1 MHRGERRAKRPNVV
15 WSVFVF
21 LVTSAVA
28 GALAAGLALPFAGLA
43 GVSAA
48 KAHETVQ
55 YLPQDLETAPL
66 AQKTIIQDTDGHTIA
81 TLYQQ
86 NRTPVT
92 LKQISPMM
100 LKAIV
105 AIEDDRF
112 YEHGA
117 LDLKGTL
124 RALLRNQSSGG
135 VQQGGS
141 SITQQYVKLSL
152 INKART
158 PEEVKEATAETYER
172 KIAELRY
179 AIAVEKELSKSEIL
193 NRYLNLAFFGDR
205 SYGVDAAA
213 QHYFGVHASKL
224 TLPQAAMLAGLVKNP
239 TGYDPIDN
247 PKRAKARRD
256 VVLRRMQELNVIT
269 AKQAQAA
276 LKTPVLDPAKVKVIP
291 SGCANSRYPFYCE
304 YVVSKLKS
312 NNAFGK
318 TQEEREN
325 YIETAGLVIRTSLD
339 QKTQAAAEASIK
351 KHSKA
356 TDDVVAAVTLVE
368 PGTGLVKAMAQSR
381 PYGAKKGQTAYNYNV
396 EKSYP
401 GGFGGFQNGST
412 MKAFTIAAA
421 IAKGVPT
428 TYRIRSPQTID
439 LSGKTFE
446 TCKGPTS
453 DDNYVPKNS
462 TRTILDPSMVD
473 AARAST
479 NTYFLQLSQQIGLC
493 PIATIANQLGMYD
506 AQELK
511 PLKQVV
517 SYTLGAAGLVTP
529 VMLSNAYATFA
540 ARGMYCSPVVIVS
553 VKSLKTGKTIPTPGP
568 KCHRVLS
575 PGVADGVNYVLQQ
588 VMAKGGTGGKLKFG
602 KSDLAGKTGTIDDNK
617 AVWFAGY
624 STRLAAAAVVADADP
639 PAEDMINQTF
649 NGKTLKDASGSG
661 TAGPIWESAMQLA
674 LQGQPSTK
682 FVKADDKIIRGN
694 VKDLPYLKGMT
705 PADAAAKLISMG
717 FKAQMDHGD
726 RVDSDA
732 PNGTVAWTNPRQED
746 GAPAGATVLLYI
758 SNGSK
763 AKPTT
768 PPPVTPPPVTPPVIP
783 PPATVK
789 PPPNVPTCPPWD
801 PKFPKCKRG

>member
-21 LVTSAVA
+21 LVVSALA
-28 GALAAGLALPFAGLA
+28 GALTAGLALPFAGLA
-43 GVSAA
+43 GVTTA
-48 KAHETVQ
+48 KAHDTVQ
-55 YLPQDLETAPL
+55 YLPQDLQTAPL
-66 AQKTIIQDTDGHTIA
+66 AQKSIIQDADGKTIA

-86 NRTPVT
+86 NRTPVS
-92 LKQISPMM
+92 LKAISPLM

-117 LDLKGTL
+117 LDFKGTL

-158 PEEVKEATAETYER
+158 PEEVKDATAETYER

-179 AIAVEKELSKSEIL
+179 AIAVEKEIPKTEIL

-205 SYGVDAAA
+205 SYGVEAAA
-213 QHYFGVHASKL
+213 MHYFGVHAAKL

-239 TGYDPIDN
+239 SGYDPIDS
-247 PKRAKARRD
+247 PVRAKARRD
-256 VVLRRMQELNVIT
+256 VVLRRMNELNIIT
-269 AKQAQAA
+269 AKQAQDAIR
-276 LKTPVLDPAKVKVIP
+276 TPVIDPKKVRVIP
-291 SGCANSRYPFYCE
+291 SGCANSTYPFFCE
-304 YVVSKLKS
+304 YVVSKLKA

-318 TQEEREN
+318 TPEEREN
-325 YIETAGLVIRTSLD
+325 YIETAGLVIKTSLD
-339 QKTQAAAEASIK
+339 RKIQAAAQTAIAQ
-351 KHSKA
+351 HSKTGDQA
-356 TDDVVAAVTLVE
+356 VAAITMVE

-381 PYGAKKGQTAYNYNV
+381 TYGGKKGQTAYNYNV
-396 EKSYP
+396 EKSYA

-421 IAKGVPT
+421 IGKGVPT
-428 TYRIRSPQTID
+428 TYRIRSPQTIS
-439 LSGKTFE
+439 LGGQNFS
-446 TCKGPTS
+446 TCNGPISVDSYT
-453 DDNYVPKNS
+453 PKNS
-462 TRTILDPSMVD
+462 TKTVLDPSMVD

-493 PIATIANQLGMYD
+493 PITTIASQLGMYD
-506 AQELK
+506 AQTLK
-511 PLKQVV
+511 PLQQVV
-517 SYTLGAAGLVTP
+517 SFTLGSAGLITP
-529 VMLSNAYATFA
+529 LMLSNAYATFA
-540 ARGMYCSPVVIVS
+540 ARGMYCNPQIITSIA
-553 VKSLKTGKTIPTPGP
+553 SLKTGKAIPTPGP
-568 KCHRVLS
+568 NCHRVLS

-602 KSDLAGKTGTIDDNK
+602 KSDLAGKTGTIDENQ

-624 STRLAAAAVVADADP
+624 SSKLAAASVVADADP
-639 PAEDMINQTF
+639 PASNLINQVF
-649 NGKTLKDASGSG
+649 NGKKLEDASGSG
-661 TAGPIWESAMQLA
+661 TAGPIWKSAMQAA
-674 LQGQPSTK
+674 LQGLPTTK

-705 PADAAAKLISMG
+705 PADAGAKLLSMG
-717 FKAQMDHGD
+717 FKVQMSHGPQ
-726 RVDSDA
+726 VDSDA
-732 PNGTVAWTNPRQED
+732 PAGTVAWTNPRQED
-746 GAPAGATVLLYI
+746 GAPEGATVLLYI

-763 AKPTT
+763 AKPT
-768 PPPVTPPPVTPPVIP
+768 PPPVTPPTPPVTPP
-783 PPATVK
+783 TVK
-789 PPPNVPTCPPWD
+789 PPPGFPTCPPWD
-801 PKFPKCKRG
+801 PRYPKCKGR

>member
-21 LVTSAVA
+21 LVASAVA
-28 GALAAGLALPFAGLA
+28 GALTAGLALPFAGLV
-43 GVSAA
+43 GVTTA
-48 KAHETVQ
+48 KAHDSVQ

-66 AQKTIIQDTDGHTIA
+66 AQKSIIQDADGRVIA

-92 LKQISPMM
+92 LKQISPIM

-117 LDLKGTL
+117 LDFKGTL
-124 RALLRNQSSGG
+124 RALLRNQSAGG

-141 SITQQYVKLSL
+141 SITQQYVKQSL

-158 PEEVKEATAETYER
+158 PEEVKEATADTYER
-172 KIAELRY
+172 KVAELRY
-179 AIAVEKELSKSEIL
+179 AIAVEKQMTKGQIL
-193 NRYLNLAFFGDR
+193 NGYLNLAFFGDR

-213 QHYFGVHASKL
+213 WHYFGVHAAKL
-224 TLPQAAMLAGLVKNP
+224 NLPQAAMLAGIVKNP
-239 TGYDPIDN
+239 NGYDPIDN

-256 VVLRRMQELNVIT
+256 VVLRRMQELNIIT
-269 AKQAQAA
+269 AKQAQDAI
-276 LKTPVLDPAKVKVIP
+276 KTPVLNPAAVKVIP
-291 SGCANSRYPFYCE
+291 NGCANSKYPFFCE
-304 YVVSKLKS
+304 YVMAKLKE

-318 TQEEREN
+318 TKEEREN
-325 YIETAGLVIRTSLD
+325 YIETSGLVIRTSLD
-339 QKTQAAAEASIK
+339 QKAQKAAETSIAE
-351 KHSKA
+351 HSKP
-356 TDDVVAAVTLVE
+356 TDDVIGAVTMVE

-421 IAKGVPT
+421 IARGVPT
-428 TYRIRSPQTID
+428 TYRIRSPQTIS
-439 LSGKTFE
+439 LGGKTFE
-446 TCKGPTS
+446 TCKGPIS
-453 DDNYVPKNS
+453 VASYNPKNS
-462 TRTILDPSMVD
+462 TKTVLDPSMVD

-493 PIATIANQLGMYD
+493 PIATIADQLGMYD

-511 PLKQVV
+511 PLKQVI
-517 SYTLGAAGLVTP
+517 SYTLGSAGNVTP
-529 VMLSNAYATFA
+529 LMLSNAYATFA
-540 ARGMYCSPVVIVS
+540 ARGMYCSPQVITS
-553 VKSLKTGKTIPTPGP
+553 VTSLKTGKQIPTPGP
-568 KCHRVLS
+568 NCHRVLS

-588 VMAKGGTGGKLKFG
+588 VMAKGGTGAKLKFG
-602 KSDLAGKTGTIDDNK
+602 KSDLAGKTGTTDENK

-624 STRLAAAAVVADADP
+624 STRLAAASVVADADP
-639 PAEDMINQTF
+639 RLENIINQTF
-649 NGKTLKDASGSG
+649 NGKTLHDASGSG
-661 TAGPIWESAMQLA
+661 TAGPIWEAAMQLA
-674 LQGQPSTK
+674 LQGLPSTK

-705 PADAAAKLISMG
+705 PADAAAKLLSMG
-717 FKAQMDHGD
+717 FKAQMDHGA

-746 GAPAGATVLLYI
+746 GAPAGSTVTLFI

-763 AKPTT
+763 AKPT
-768 PPPVTPPPVTPPVIP
+768 PPPVTPPTPPV
-783 PPATVK
+783 PPATIK
-789 PPPNVPTCPPWD
+789 PPPNIPTCPPWD
-801 PKFPKCKRG
+801 PRFPKCKRG

>member
-21 LVTSAVA
+21 LVASAVA
-28 GALAAGLALPFAGLA
+28 GALTAGLALPFAGLV
-43 GVSAA
+43 GVTTA
-48 KAHETVQ
+48 KAHDSVQ

-66 AQKTIIQDTDGHTIA
+66 TQNSIIEDADGRVIA

-86 NRTPVT
+86 NRNPVT
-92 LKQISPMM
+92 LKQISPIM

-117 LDLKGTL
+117 LDFKGTL
-124 RALLRNQSSGG
+124 RALLRNQSAGG

-141 SITQQYVKLSL
+141 SITQQYVKQTL

-158 PEEVKEATAETYER
+158 PDEVKTATADTYER

-179 AIAVEKELSKSEIL
+179 AIAVEKQMTKGQIL
-193 NRYLNLAFFGDR
+193 NGYLNLAFFGNR
-205 SYGVDAAA
+205 SYGVEAAA
-213 QHYFGVHASKL
+213 MHYFGVHAAKL
-224 TLPQAAMLAGLVKNP
+224 TLPQAAMLAGIVKNP
-239 TGYDPIDN
+239 NGYDPINN

-269 AKQAQAA
+269 AKQAQEA
-276 LKTPVLDPAKVKVIP
+276 LKTPVIDPAKVRIVP
-291 SGCANSRYPFYCE
+291 SGCANSKYPFFCE
-304 YVVSKLKS
+304 YVVSKLKE
-312 NNAFGK
+312 NNSFGK
-318 TQEEREN
+318 TKEEREN
-325 YIETAGLVIRTSLD
+325 YIETSGLVIKTSLD
-339 QKTQAAAEASIK
+339 QKAQKAAETSIAE
-351 KHSKA
+351 HSKP
-356 TDDVVAAVTLVE
+356 TDDVIGAVTMVE

-421 IAKGVPT
+421 ISRKVPT

-439 LSGKTFE
+439 LSGKPFE
-446 TCKGPTS
+446 TCNGPTS
-453 DDNYVPKNS
+453 ADPYNPKNS
-462 TRTILDPSMVD
+462 TKTILDPSMVD

-493 PIATIANQLGMYD
+493 PIATIANQLGMFD
-506 AQELK
+506 GQLLK

-517 SYTLGAAGLVTP
+517 SYTLGSAGNVTP
-529 VMLSNAYATFA
+529 LMLSNAYATFA
-540 ARGMYCSPVVIVS
+540 ARGMYCSPQVITS
-553 VKSLKTGKTIPTPGP
+553 ITSLKTSKPIPTPGP
-568 KCHRVLS
+568 NCHRVLS

-588 VMAKGGTGGKLKFG
+588 VMAKGGTGAKLKFG
-602 KSDLAGKTGTIDDNK
+602 NSDLAGKTGTTNENL

-624 STRLAAAAVVADADP
+624 STRLAAASVVADADP
-639 PAEDMINQTF
+639 KIQNMIGQTF
-649 NGKTLKDASGSG
+649 DGKKMSDASGSG
-661 TAGPIWESAMQLA
+661 TAGPIWETAMQLA
-674 LQGQPSTK
+674 LQGLPSTK
-682 FVKADDKIIRGN
+682 FVKADDKVIRGD
-694 VKDLPYLKGMT
+694 VKDLPNLKGMT
-705 PADAAAKLISMG
+705 PADAAAKLLSMG
-717 FKAQMDHGD
+717 FKAQMDHGA

-746 GAPAGATVLLYI
+746 GAPAGAVITLFI

-763 AKPTT
+763 ATPT
-768 PPPVTPPPVTPPVIP
+768 PPPVIP
-783 PPATVK
+783 PPTPPTPPATIK
-789 PPPNVPTCPPWD
+789 PPPGNPTCPPWD

>member
-21 LVTSAVA
+21 LVASAVA
-28 GALAAGLALPFAGLA
+28 GALTAGLALPFAGLV
-43 GVSAA
+43 GVTTA
-48 KAHETVQ
+48 KAHDSVQ

-66 AQKTIIQDTDGHTIA
+66 TQNSIIQDAEGRVIA

-86 NRTPVT
+86 NRNPVT
-92 LKQISPMM
+92 LKQISPIM

-117 LDLKGTL
+117 LDFKGTL
-124 RALLRNQSSGG
+124 RALLRNQSAGG

-141 SITQQYVKLSL
+141 SITQQYVKQTL

-158 PEEVKEATAETYER
+158 PDEVKTATADTYER

-179 AIAVEKELSKSEIL
+179 AIAVEKQMTKGQIL
-193 NRYLNLAFFGDR
+193 NGYLNLAFFGNR
-205 SYGVDAAA
+205 SYGVEAAA
-213 QHYFGVHASKL
+213 MHYFGVHAAKL
-224 TLPQAAMLAGLVKNP
+224 TLPQAAMLAGVVKNP
-239 TGYDPIDN
+239 NGYDPIDN

-256 VVLRRMQELNVIT
+256 VVLRRMQELNIIT
-269 AKQAQAA
+269 AKQAQDAI
-276 LKTPVLDPAKVKVIP
+276 KTPVLDPAKVRVVP
-291 SGCANSRYPFYCE
+291 SGCANSKYPFFCE
-304 YVVSKLKS
+304 YVVSKLKE

-318 TQEEREN
+318 TKEEREN
-325 YIETAGLVIRTSLD
+325 YIETSGLVIKTSLD
-339 QKTQAAAEASIK
+339 EKAQKAAETSIAE
-351 KHSKA
+351 HSKP
-356 TDDVVAAVTLVE
+356 TDDVIGAVTMVE

-381 PYGAKKGQTAYNYNV
+381 PYGSKKGQTAYNYNV

-421 IAKGVPT
+421 IARGVPT

-439 LSGKTFE
+439 LSGKNFE
-446 TCKGPTS
+446 TCNGPTS
-453 DDNYVPKNS
+453 ADSYTPKNS
-462 TRTILDPSMVD
+462 TKTVLDPSMVD

-517 SYTLGAAGLVTP
+517 SYTLGSAGLVTP
-529 VMLSNAYATFA
+529 LMLSNAYATFA
-540 ARGMYCSPVVIVS
+540 ARGMYCSPQVVTSIT
-553 VKSLKTGKTIPTPGP
+553 SLKTGKQIPTPGP
-568 KCHRVLS
+568 NCHRVLS

-588 VMAKGGTGGKLKFG
+588 VMASGGTGAKLKFG
-602 KSDLAGKTGTIDDNK
+602 NSDLAGKTGTIQNNF

-624 STRLAAAAVVADADP
+624 STRLAAASVVADADP
-639 PAEDMINQTF
+639 KIENMIGQTL
-649 NGKTLKDASGSG
+649 NGKRLSDASGSG
-661 TAGPIWESAMQLA
+661 TAGPIWETAMQLA
-674 LQGQPSTK
+674 LQGLPSTK

-705 PADAAAKLISMG
+705 PADAAAKLLSMG
-717 FKAQMDHGD
+717 FKVQMDHGA

-746 GAPAGATVLLYI
+746 GAPAGAVITLFI

-763 AKPTT
+763 ATPT
-768 PPPVTPPPVTPPVIP
+768 PPPVTPPPVIP
-783 PPATVK
+783 TGPPATIK

-801 PKFPKCKRG
+801 PRFPKCKRG

>member
-21 LVTSAVA
+21 LAVSALA
-28 GALAAGLALPFAGLA
+28 GALTAGLALPFAGLA
-43 GVSAA
+43 GVTTSAA
-48 KAHETVQ
+48 HDSVQ
-55 YLPQDLETAPL
+55 YLPQDLQTAPL
-66 AQKTIIQDTDGHTIA
+66 AQKSIIQDSDGKVIA

-92 LKQISPMM
+92 LKQISPVM
-100 LKAIV
+100 LQAIV

-117 LDLKGTL
+117 LDFKGTL

-152 INKART
+152 INKAQT
-158 PEEVKEATAETYER
+158 PEEVKQATAETYER
-172 KIAELRY
+172 KVAELRY
-179 AIAVEKELSKSEIL
+179 AIAVEKEVSKSEIL

-205 SYGVDAAA
+205 SYGVEAAA
-213 QHYFGVHASKL
+213 MHYYGVHAAKL

-256 VVLRRMQELNVIT
+256 VVLRRMQELNVIN
-269 AKQAQAA
+269 AKQAADA
-276 LKTPVLDPAKVKVIP
+276 IKTPVIDPAKVRVIP
-291 SGCANSRYPFYCE
+291 SGCANSTFPFFCE
-304 YVVSKLKS
+304 YVVSKLKA

-318 TQEEREN
+318 TPEEREN
-325 YIETAGLVIRTSLD
+325 YIETSGLVIKTSLD
-339 QKTQAAAEASIK
+339 RKMQAGAEAAVRS
-351 KHSKA
+351 HSKP
-356 TDDVVAAVTLVE
+356 TDQVVAAITLVE

-396 EKSYP
+396 EKTYA

-439 LSGKTFE
+439 LSGQNFS
-446 TCKGPTS
+446 TCNGPVA
-453 DDNYVPKNS
+453 DDSYNPKNS
-462 TRTILDPSMVD
+462 TKTVLDPSMVD

-479 NTYFLQLSQQIGLC
+479 NTYFLQLSQQIGIC
-493 PIATIANQLGMYD
+493 PIATIASKLGMYN
-506 AQELK
+506 AQTLK
-511 PLKQVV
+511 PLEQVV
-517 SYTLGAAGLVTP
+517 SFTLGSAGLVTP
-529 VMLSNAYATFA
+529 LMLSNAYATFA
-540 ARGMYCSPVVIVS
+540 ARGMYCTPQIITS
-553 VKSLKTGKTIPTPGP
+553 VASLKTGKAIPTPGP
-568 KCHRVLS
+568 SCHRVLS

-588 VMAKGGTGGKLKFG
+588 VMDKGGTGAKLKFG
-602 KSDLAGKTGTIDDNK
+602 KSDLAGKTGTTDENK

-624 STRLAAAAVVADADP
+624 TSRLAGASVVADADP
-639 PAEDMINQTF
+639 PAENMINQVF
-649 NGKTLKDASGSG
+649 NGEKLKDASGSG
-661 TAGPIWESAMQLA
+661 TAGPIWEAAMQAA
-674 LQGQPSTK
+674 LQGIPTSK
-682 FVKADDKIIRGN
+682 FVKPDDKIIRGN

-705 PADAAAKLISMG
+705 PADAAAKLLSMG
-717 FKAQMDHGD
+717 FKVQMSHGPQ
-726 RVDSDA
+726 VDSDA
-732 PNGTVAWTNPRQED
+732 PAGTVAWTTPRQED
-746 GAPAGATVLLYI
+746 GAPEGSTVLLYI

-763 AKPTT
+763 AQPPT
-768 PPPVTPPPVTPPVIP
+768 PPVTPPVPPGTP
-783 PPATVK
+783 PPTIK
-789 PPPNVPTCPPWD
+789 PPPGWPTCPPWD
-801 PKFPKCKRG
+801 PRYPKCNRR